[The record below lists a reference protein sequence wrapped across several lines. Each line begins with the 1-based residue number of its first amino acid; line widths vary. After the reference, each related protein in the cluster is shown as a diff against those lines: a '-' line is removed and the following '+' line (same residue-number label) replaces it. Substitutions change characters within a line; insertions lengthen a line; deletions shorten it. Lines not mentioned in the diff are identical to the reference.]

1 MKIPF
6 LTLIKKKPNKP
17 VVIQNP
23 DLVGVP
29 TKENIR
35 EIIDSINRD
44 KKRKQLWD
52 SLSTK
57 KKAEVITHILERG
70 LTNDAKTKK

>member
-1 MKIPF
+1 MNLLSLLLP
-6 LTLIKKKPNKP
+6 KKKTKP
-17 VVIQNP
+17 VVVPNP

-35 EIIDSINRD
+35 KILDDINRD
-44 KKRKQLWD
+44 KKRKQLWE

-57 KKAEVITHILERG
+57 KKAEVLTYILERG
-70 LTNDAKTKK
+70 LNDAKGKK